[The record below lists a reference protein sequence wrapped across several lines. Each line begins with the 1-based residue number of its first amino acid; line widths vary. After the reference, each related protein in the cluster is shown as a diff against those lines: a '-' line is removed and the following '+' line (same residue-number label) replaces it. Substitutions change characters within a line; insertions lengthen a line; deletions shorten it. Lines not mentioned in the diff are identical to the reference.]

1 MIAATESIEQI
12 SDVRA
17 RQEVT
22 ITGVVYLLRV
32 RSGGFNAAFM
42 ECIIQDQSASI
53 DVVFWGY
60 RRIAGLSLGRKV
72 TFTGRAVERK
82 GRLAILNPSYV
93 LHANDD

>member
-1 MIAATESIEQI
+1 MITPFDDIKQI
-12 SDVRA
+12 GDVRA

-42 ECIIQDQSASI
+42 ECVVQDQSGSI

-60 RRIAGLSLGRKV
+60 RRIAGLTLGRNV
-72 TFTGRAVERK
+72 TFTGRAVDRR
-82 GRLAILNPSYV
+82 GRLAILNPRYT
-93 LHANDD
+93 LHASDA